1 MDPILQAANQT
12 GLNQASAEVQAGSRQ
27 SAIANAQTIESFE
40 QGMTQTLFSLIMNL
54 IMKEIGAG

>member
-12 GLNQASAEVQAGSRQ
+12 GLNQASAEVQAGSGQ